1 MVHQEQLRVMTELLG
16 HQRRINQIEGER
28 FMLLCKRQGLVAE
41 MQTLNEFSK
50 NLQSSQNPQE
60 AQLAAQM
67 TRQMIKLSGQII
79 KINRKLKIY

>member
-50 NLQSSQNPQE
+50 GLQSSQNPQE

>member
-16 HQRRINQIEGER
+16 HQRRINQIDGER

-50 NLQSSQNPQE
+50 GLQSSQNPQE

-79 KINRKLKIY
+79 KINRQLKIY

>member
-1 MVHQEQLRVMTELLG
+1 MVHQEQLRVMTELLA

-50 NLQSSQNPQE
+50 GLQSSQNPQE

-79 KINRKLKIY
+79 KINRQLKIY

>member
-1 MVHQEQLRVMTELLG
+1 MVHQQQVQVMTELLG
-16 HQRRINQIEGER
+16 HQRRINQIDGER

-50 NLQSSQNPQE
+50 GLQSSQNPQE

-79 KINRKLKIY
+79 KINRQLKIY

>member
-50 NLQSSQNPQE
+50 GLQSSQNPQE

-79 KINRKLKIY
+79 KINRQLKIY

>member
-1 MVHQEQLRVMTELLG
+1 MVHQQQVQVMTELLG

-50 NLQSSQNPQE
+50 GLQSSQNPQE